1 MRFTDLASSTTPLVA
16 LVEFALA
23 AKGVT
28 VTRGTIDRYASLL
41 DAAIRADE
49 GEPIDHTP
57 WSDFVAGLDGNK
69 YEAAVRS
76 VASALGASSSEVEQF
91 FAVSNAVIEARS
103 GASVE
108 RVEAELAVELDT
120 IQPTEPALYEH
131 LDQSSKVLREELDR
145 AFGAPDPAR
154 PEPNHIA
161 EESGDVE

>member
-1 MRFTDLASSTTPLVA
+1 MQFTDIANSKTPLAA

-23 AKGVT
+23 TKGVT

-49 GEPIDHTP
+49 GESIDHTP
-57 WSDFVAGLDGNK
+57 WSDFVSGLDGNK

-76 VASALGASSSEVEQF
+76 VASALGASSSEVEKF
-91 FAVSNAVIEARS
+91 FAVSDAVIAARS

-108 RVEAELAVELDT
+108 EVETELAANLDA
-120 IQPTEPALYEH
+120 IQPTEPELYEH
-131 LDQSSKVLREELDR
+131 LDQDSKVVREELDR

-154 PEPNHIA
+154 PEPDHLA
-161 EESGDVE
+161 EENGDE

>member
-1 MRFTDLASSTTPLVA
+1 MQFTDIANSKRPLAA

-23 AKGVT
+23 TKGVT
-28 VTRGTIDRYASLL
+28 VTKGTIDRYASLL
-41 DAAIRADE
+41 DAAIRADD

-57 WSDFVAGLDGNK
+57 WSDFVSGLDGNK

-108 RVEAELAVELDT
+108 EVEAELAAELEV

-131 LDQSSKVLREELDR
+131 LDQNSKVFREELDR

-154 PEPNHIA
+154 PEPDHLA
-161 EESGDVE
+161 EESGGAE